1 MYRGS
6 RDDTQAGRV
15 RGKINVPTG
24 FMSSPHEMT
33 NLHPPRSVL
42 ERDFNLTHYTT
53 LDHGG
58 HFAAFEQ
65 PNVFTN
71 DVREFF
77 RTLRS

>member
-1 MYRGS
+1 M
-6 RDDTQAGRV
+6 
-15 RGKINVPTG
+15 PTG